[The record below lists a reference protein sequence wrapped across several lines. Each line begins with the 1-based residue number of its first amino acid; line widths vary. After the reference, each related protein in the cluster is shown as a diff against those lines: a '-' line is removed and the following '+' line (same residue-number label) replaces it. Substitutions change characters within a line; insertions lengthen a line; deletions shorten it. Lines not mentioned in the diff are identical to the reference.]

1 MEYTI
6 IYAPQFRQHLRSIE
20 RKFYSLIRDT
30 IVEQLHYEPTLESR
44 NRKPLKRPT
53 EFDANWEIRFGPDNR
68 FRVFYSVNQDL
79 IEVYVLAIGVKLGNR
94 LFIDGQEYEL

>member
-1 MEYTI
+1 MAYTI
-6 IYAPQFRQHLRSIE
+6 IYAPQFGRHLQSIE

-30 IVEQLHYEPTLESR
+30 IAEQLHYEPSIESR

-53 EFDANWEIRFGPDNR
+53 EFDAEWEIRFGPDNR

-79 IEVYVLAIGVKLGNR
+79 REVYVLAIGIKLGNR